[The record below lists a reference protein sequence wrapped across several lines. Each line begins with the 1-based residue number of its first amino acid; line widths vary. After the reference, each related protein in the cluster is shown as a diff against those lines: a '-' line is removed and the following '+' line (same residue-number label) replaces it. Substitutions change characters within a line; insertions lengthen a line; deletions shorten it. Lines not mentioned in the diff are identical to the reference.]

1 MVKRIAV
8 AVHGKGLEKSGL
20 FPISWLKG
28 RLFFQ
33 VGKLPVMT
41 FPIVN
46 GLRTVEFGN
55 PGESRDKLISLILD
69 GNKRATAGT
78 LEWDYIAE
86 NEPIETVGEKLA
98 VLDNL
103 NQHIATIQVNRVEVK
118 RFADVPDEFAL
129 AEAEGDL
136 SGDDFRASH
145 YDFWTKNGSPI
156 TDETEIVLVYFDL
169 IEDLRKSQ

>member
-1 MVKRIAV
+1 M
-8 AVHGKGLEKSGL
+8 S
-20 FPISWLKG
+20 
-28 RLFFQ
+28 
-33 VGKLPVMT
+33 

-46 GLRTVEFGN
+46 GMRTIEFGN
-55 PGESRDKLISLILD
+55 PGESREKLISLILD

-98 VLDNL
+98 VLDNE
-103 NQHIATIQVNRVEVK
+103 NRHIATIQVTHVELK
-118 RFADVPDEFAL
+118 RFADVPTEFAL

-145 YDFWTKNGSPI
+145 FDFWSRLGLDIK
-156 TDETEIVLVYFDL
+156 DETEIVLVYFDL
-169 IEDLRKSQ
+169 IEDLRNSL

>member
-1 MVKRIAV
+1 M
-8 AVHGKGLEKSGL
+8 S
-20 FPISWLKG
+20 
-28 RLFFQ
+28 
-33 VGKLPVMT
+33 

-46 GLRTVEFGN
+46 GMRTIEFGN
-55 PGESRDKLISLILD
+55 PGESREKLISLILD

-98 VLDNL
+98 VLDNE
-103 NQHIATIQVNRVEVK
+103 NRHIATIQVTRVELK
-118 RFADVPDEFAL
+118 RFAEVPTEFAL

-145 YDFWTKNGSPI
+145 FDFWSKLGLNI

-169 IEDLRKSQ
+169 IQDFRSTY

>member
-1 MVKRIAV
+1 M
-8 AVHGKGLEKSGL
+8 S
-20 FPISWLKG
+20 
-28 RLFFQ
+28 
-33 VGKLPVMT
+33 

-46 GLRTVEFGN
+46 GMRTVEFGN
-55 PGESRDKLISLILD
+55 PGESRDKLISHVLD

-98 VLDNL
+98 VLDNQ
-103 NQHIATIQVNRVEVK
+103 NRHIATIQVTRVEVK
-118 RFADVPDEFAL
+118 RFADVPTEFAL

-145 YDFWTKNGSPI
+145 FDFWSKLGLDI
-156 TDETEIVLVYFDL
+156 KDETEIVLVYFDL
-169 IEDLRKSQ
+169 IEDLRSS

>member
-1 MVKRIAV
+1 M
-8 AVHGKGLEKSGL
+8 S
-20 FPISWLKG
+20 
-28 RLFFQ
+28 
-33 VGKLPVMT
+33 

-46 GLRTVEFGN
+46 GMRTIEFGN
-55 PGESRDKLISLILD
+55 PGESREKLISLILD

-98 VLDNL
+98 VLDNE
-103 NQHIATIQVNRVEVK
+103 NRHIATIQVTRVELK
-118 RFADVPDEFAL
+118 RFAEVPTEFAL

-145 YDFWTKNGSPI
+145 FDFWSRLGLDIK
-156 TDETEIVLVYFDL
+156 DKTEIVLVYFDL
-169 IEDLRKSQ
+169 IDDLRNSL

>member
-1 MVKRIAV
+1 
-8 AVHGKGLEKSGL
+8 
-20 FPISWLKG
+20 
-28 RLFFQ
+28 
-33 VGKLPVMT
+33 MT

-46 GLRTVEFGN
+46 GLRTIEFGN
-55 PGESRDKLISLILD
+55 PGESRATILSFLLD

-98 VLDNL
+98 VLDNH

-136 SGDDFRASH
+136 SGDDFRESH
-145 YDFWTKNGSPI
+145 FAFWTKNGSPI
-156 TDETEIVLVYFDL
+156 TDDTEIVLVYFDL
-169 IEDLRKSQ
+169 IEDLRSSL

>member
-1 MVKRIAV
+1 MSYPLI
-8 AVHGKGLEKSGL
+8 
-20 FPISWLKG
+20 
-28 RLFFQ
+28 
-33 VGKLPVMT
+33 
-41 FPIVN
+41 N
-46 GLRTVEFGN
+46 GLRSIEFGN
-55 PGESRDKLISLILD
+55 PGESRDKLTSMILD

-98 VLDNL
+98 VIDNHK
-103 NQHIATIQVNRVEVK
+103 QQVATIQVTRVEVR

-129 AEAEGDL
+129 AEAEGDF

-169 IEDLRKSQ
+169 IEDLRNSQ